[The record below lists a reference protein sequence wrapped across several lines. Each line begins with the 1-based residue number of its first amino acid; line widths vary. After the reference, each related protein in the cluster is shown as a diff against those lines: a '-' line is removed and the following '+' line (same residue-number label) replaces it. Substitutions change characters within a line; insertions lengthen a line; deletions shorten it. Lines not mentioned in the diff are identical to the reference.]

1 EAAEA
6 PGPGGGYEAE
16 RDREHEDEDDREDE
30 ARDRDAAERDEHHQT
45 VDRRVPFDRRH
56 DPEGDAEQHRDHERR
71 PGELDRAREPVAD
84 DFDDRLMPN
93 ERFPET
99 EVRRIP
105 EPADVLERQRIAQ
118 AELLAQARDELLL
131 CGPVA

>member
-1 EAAEA
+1 MF
-6 PGPGGGYEAE
+6 PRTWCRQDE
-16 RDREHEDEDDREDE
+16 RI
-30 ARDRDAAERDEHHQT
+30 A
-45 VDRRVPFDRRH
+45 
-56 DPEGDAEQHRDHERR
+56 
-71 PGELDRAREPVAD
+71 ELDRAREPVAD

-93 ERFPET
+93 ERFPEI

-131 CGPVA
+131 CGPVADPEGCRADHGVDGVPGDQMQDREDEQRRE